1 MKNFYIKRIE
11 RETKKESYF
20 IGYIQLGKFGFAEN
34 WSNELTLLSGTEA
47 EKAFFQLTNDMDNIN
62 NYSFALL
69 VNN

>member
-11 RETKKESYF
+11 RETKKESFF

-34 WSNELTLLSGTEA
+34 WSNELTLLSGKEA

-62 NYSFALL
+62 NYSFSLL